1 MSSYRWVGKIFYMT
15 GCPSRSLVGFS
26 PNPGRVVAL
35 NRTIWK
41 PESYRMELY
50 SYPKEIGATLI
61 RTCRKNQPDP
71 APQGSIKSCD
81 FKFLS
86 DRSVEKSP
94 KIQGKVEFRTWWK
107 INSYPVEFFTGRIRT
122 HWNSNR
128 TGRKVGPEIIGEFP
142 QMTGPINTFLFISK
156 GEEKDDS
163 LKH

>member
-1 MSSYRWVGKIFYMT
+1 M
-15 GCPSRSLVGFS
+15 
-26 PNPGRVVAL
+26 AL

-50 SYPKEIGATLI
+50 SYPKEIGSPLI
-61 RTCRKNQPDP
+61 RTCRKNHLSTTPW
-71 APQGSIKSCD
+71 GGIKSYD
-81 FKFLS
+81 FKTLS
-86 DRSVEKSP
+86 ERPIKKAL
-94 KIQGKVEFRTWWK
+94 KIQDQAEFRTWWK

-128 TGRKVGPEIIGEFP
+128 TARKAGPEIIGELP
-142 QMTGPINTFLFISK
+142 QMTGAINTFLFISK